1 VLDTPVSEAE
11 LMMRKTLKETDHETA
26 RNRSTY
32 KQQRN
37 SMEMKMHISH
47 PEAELVAIIIIDDKS
62 SDNMDNTWIMDKAS
76 RPLEPSSPLTASSI
90 SEDQP
95 RSAGRRMHLPI
106 EALHRDDLP
115 RATTPEHSSIRA

>member
-1 VLDTPVSEAE
+1 
-11 LMMRKTLKETDHETA
+11 MRKTLKETDHETA